1 MTFWKIADNRIS
13 CLISKAE
20 IEALGYTLTDIT
32 HNKERTEEFLNMILE
47 KGEEALGV
55 DMEGEIQGFS
65 GTFLPD
71 GSLLLLISCGDREA
85 AVESGSAVESQYKKL
100 FPEMP
105 DKGSPI
111 LPYQVL
117 FSELDDAIRFCS
129 VFGSGR
135 ADASRLYENEEIY
148 YLIIEFQNTEEGR
161 QAAQS
166 IILAEEFGGM
176 VETDAISEQYL
187 QEHEKCLIR
196 EHAVETLCRMEA

>member
-55 DMEGEIQGFS
+55 DMEGEIQGFA

-85 AVESGSAVESQYKKL
+85 AGDGGNAAENQYKKL
-100 FPEMP
+100 FPEIP
-105 DKGSPI
+105 DEGAPI
-111 LPYQVL
+111 LSYQIL

-129 VFGSGR
+129 IFGIGR
-135 ADASRLYENEEIY
+135 ADTSRLYEHDEVY
-148 YLIIEFQNTEEGR
+148 YLMVEFQNTEEGK
-161 QAAQS
+161 QAAKS

-187 QEHEKCLIR
+187 QEHEKCLIKER
-196 EHAVETLCRMEA
+196 AVETLCRMEA